1 MPATRRES
9 QDLPVIEPY
18 ILVGAPKPQLAA
30 LTVNALRSHLK
41 HYHLATT
48 GNKAALVDRLHNH
61 LSSFQPGN
69 TNPASAAG
77 SQTTT
82 SVANTNSSVGSQS
95 TTSVTHTTN
104 SNAQPANSTTQ
115 STHSGALA
123 LPQQL
128 VEQLATYL
136 QQHQTTTAGNQGN
149 TVDDDNLSVASGPT
163 HTTMVAPIQMATSTT
178 AVASA
183 TLAPSATLARTSLL
197 TIIPALPTLSSPMP
211 PVNLT
216 RTQLPVNIT
225 RTQLPVI
232 PTRVR
237 DKIVRGEYI
246 DFASL
251 LSKSMFSTHN
261 PLSQQSVTLRLNSD
275 NDSFTVQPA
284 VPHSTSSQRIS
295 SFASWMEAWNV
306 YLSVRTVFNPSCAAE
321 LIRYQCIIISANSD
335 HPISEWLNYDVKF
348 RTKAANDPSLRWDTR
363 DTDLWLE
370 CMTSKAMQSQRWPC
384 PHCGTTNHFPDRC
397 PFHPS
402 SSSIGIS
409 NVGTSDTGPGT
420 RRRAPGHSSHPRRA
434 QLQPPICHDYNN
446 AVYHRPYC
454 NYLHKCDYCGGDHL
468 VRSCLSR
475 RQPRRP

>member
-1 MPATRRES
+1 MPVTRRES
-9 QDLPVIEPY
+9 QDLPLTEPY
-18 ILVGAPKPQLAA
+18 TLVGAPKPQLAA

-48 GNKAALVDRLHNH
+48 GNKAALVDRLHIH
-61 LSSFQPGN
+61 LSSLQPGN

-82 SVANTNSSVGSQS
+82 TVANTNSSVGSQS

-149 TVDDDNLSVASGPT
+149 TVDDDNLSVALGPT

-183 TLAPSATLARTSLL
+183 TLAPSATLARASLPTITS
-197 TIIPALPTLSSPMP
+197 ALPTLPSPMP

-216 RTQLPVNIT
+216 RTQLPVNLT
-225 RTQLPVI
+225 RTQLPVNLTWTQLPFI

-237 DKIVRGEYI
+237 DKIARGEYI

-251 LSKSMFSTHN
+251 LSKSMFSIHN

-275 NDSFTVQPA
+275 DNSFTVQPA
-284 VPHSTSSQRIS
+284 VPHSTSPQRIS

-306 YLSVRTVFNPSCAAE
+306 YLSVRTAFNPSCAAE
-321 LIRYQCIIISANSD
+321 LIRYQCIITSANSD

-363 DTDLWLE
+363 DTD
-370 CMTSKAMQSQRWPC
+370 
-384 PHCGTTNHFPDRC
+384 
-397 PFHPS
+397 
-402 SSSIGIS
+402 
-409 NVGTSDTGPGT
+409 
-420 RRRAPGHSSHPRRA
+420 
-434 QLQPPICHDYNN
+434 
-446 AVYHRPYC
+446 
-454 NYLHKCDYCGGDHL
+454 
-468 VRSCLSR
+468 
-475 RQPRRP
+475 

>member
-1 MPATRRES
+1 MSFEFVVHTCSKFIIVMPATRRKS
-9 QDLPVIEPY
+9 QDLPVTEPY
-18 ILVGAPKPQLAA
+18 TLVGAPKPQLAA

-48 GNKAALVDRLHNH
+48 GNKAALVDCLHNY
-61 LSSFQPGN
+61 LSSLQPGN

-104 SNAQPANSTTQ
+104 SNAQPANSITQ

-163 HTTMVAPIQMATSTT
+163 HTTMVAKIQMATSTT

-183 TLAPSATLARTSLL
+183 TLAPSATLARTSLP
-197 TIIPALPTLSSPMP
+197 TITPALPTLPLPMP

-216 RTQLPVNIT
+216 RTQLPVNLT

-237 DKIVRGEYI
+237 DKIARGEYI

-275 NDSFTVQPA
+275 DDSFTVQPA

-306 YLSVRTVFNPSCAAE
+306 YLSVRTAFNPSCAAE
-321 LIRYQCIIISANSD
+321 LIRYQCIITSANSD
-335 HPISEWLNYDVKF
+335 HPIPEWLNYDVKF

-370 CMTSKAMQSQRWPC
+370 CMTSKAMQSQR
-384 PHCGTTNHFPDRC
+384 
-397 PFHPS
+397 
-402 SSSIGIS
+402 
-409 NVGTSDTGPGT
+409 
-420 RRRAPGHSSHPRRA
+420 
-434 QLQPPICHDYNN
+434 
-446 AVYHRPYC
+446 
-454 NYLHKCDYCGGDHL
+454 
-468 VRSCLSR
+468 
-475 RQPRRP
+475 

>member
-1 MPATRRES
+1 MPATRHES
-9 QDLPVIEPY
+9 QDLPVTEPY
-18 ILVGAPKPQLAA
+18 TLVGAPKPQLAA

-61 LSSFQPGN
+61 LSSLQPGN

-82 SVANTNSSVGSQS
+82 SVANTNGSAGSQS
-95 TTSVTHTTN
+95 TTSVT
-104 SNAQPANSTTQ
+104 QPANSTTQ

-136 QQHQTTTAGNQGN
+136 QQHQTTTARNQGN

-183 TLAPSATLARTSLL
+183 TLASSATFARTSLP
-197 TIIPALPTLSSPMP
+197 TITLALPTLPSPMP

-216 RTQLPVNIT
+216 RTQLPV
-225 RTQLPVI
+225 I
-232 PTRVR
+232 PTRIR
-237 DKIVRGEYI
+237 DKIAKGEYI

-275 NDSFTVQPA
+275 DDSFTVQPA

-295 SFASWMEAWNV
+295 SFTSWMEAWNV
-306 YLSVRTVFNPSCAAE
+306 YLSVRTAFNPSCAAE
-321 LIRYQCIIISANSD
+321 LIRYQCIITSANSD

-348 RTKAANDPSLRWDTR
+348 RTKAANDPSLRWDIR
-363 DTDLWLE
+363 DTDLWL
-370 CMTSKAMQSQRWPC
+370 
-384 PHCGTTNHFPDRC
+384 
-397 PFHPS
+397 
-402 SSSIGIS
+402 
-409 NVGTSDTGPGT
+409 
-420 RRRAPGHSSHPRRA
+420 
-434 QLQPPICHDYNN
+434 
-446 AVYHRPYC
+446 
-454 NYLHKCDYCGGDHL
+454 
-468 VRSCLSR
+468 
-475 RQPRRP
+475 